1 MPNHPPPH
9 QLENPI
15 PGKKKRKKEL
25 PMIDNYHY
33 SHANNITPVI
43 SNLYVK
49 QLMKTIPS
57 ETGRY
62 IIERVILQG
71 YTESEV
77 ANELKITQQA
87 VNKCKNK
94 YLRILRNHLNGL
106 PVC

>member
-1 MPNHPPPH
+1 
-9 QLENPI
+9 
-15 PGKKKRKKEL
+15 
-25 PMIDNYHY
+25 MIDNYHY
-33 SHANNITPVI
+33 SPVNHTASII
-43 SNLYVK
+43 SNLYVN

-57 ETGRY
+57 ETGRF

-77 ANELKITQQA
+77 ADELKISQQA

-94 YLRILRNHLNGL
+94 YLRILRNQLTGL